1 MSASTGCPPRP
12 CTLGSVP
19 SDSPR
24 VGVDAPEDDALPEL
38 ANEAPILYTKHDV
51 VSLIA
56 HILTR
61 NKINVPAVA
70 HGPEIAGSAPGDG
83 PRRAR
88 VGAQRAGVR
97 APGGLVDRGS
107 SVRFPLIPPRV
118 LRVVLSAAEVHVG
131 EAPAADHLGMRVGR
145 REAEEPAEEPAAGS
159 GARYDAG
166 EQRRA
171 DLRGEA
177 LPPVA
182 LAPRL
187 SGHFTFILSFPLARE
202 KCGPD
207 GRLLRSAEAKAGE
220 GRVCKAAG
228 GRIRSMY
235 RARGVCDGPCA
246 NRARNEVVAR
256 TTAADFFADVSSSQ
270 HDWREREPRS
280 SHRSPA
286 TRALHRSRERSF
298 RDDMI
303 GKSSPFNLD
312 GKCAVVTGGTKGLG
326 CVPARCPLR

>member
-1 MSASTGCPPRP
+1 MDLSASTGCPPRP

-61 NKINVPAVA
+61 NKINAPAVA
-70 HGPEIAGSAPGDG
+70 YGPLEIGGSAPGDG

-88 VGAQRAGVR
+88 VGSQRAGVR
-97 APGGLVDRGS
+97 TPCGLVDRGS
-107 SVRFPLIPPRV
+107 SLRLPLVPPRV
-118 LRVVLSAAEVHVG
+118 LRVVLSSAEVHVG

-187 SGHFTFILSFPLARE
+187 SGHFTFILSFPLARA
-202 KCGPD
+202 KNA
-207 GRLLRSAEAKAGE
+207 GRTGASSGARRQR
-220 GRVCKAAG
+220 RVKG
-228 GRIRSMY
+228 GYVRLPVAVYVRCIARGACAMD
-235 RARGVCDGPCA
+235 RARTLRGTKWWRGRP
-246 NRARNEVVAR
+246 RQIFLLTSARLAR
-256 TTAADFFADVSSSQ
+256 Q
-270 HDWREREPRS
+270 PRS

-286 TRALHRSRERSF
+286 TVVDGHSTAHVS
-298 RDDMI
+298 
-303 GKSSPFNLD
+303 GPF
-312 GKCAVVTGGTKGLG
+312 GTI
-326 CVPARCPLR
+326 

>member
-1 MSASTGCPPRP
+1 MIG
-12 CTLGSVP
+12 
-19 SDSPR
+19 
-24 VGVDAPEDDALPEL
+24 
-38 ANEAPILYTKHDV
+38 
-51 VSLIA
+51 
-56 HILTR
+56 
-61 NKINVPAVA
+61 
-70 HGPEIAGSAPGDG
+70 GSAPGDG

-107 SVRFPLIPPRV
+107 SVRLPLIPPRV
-118 LRVVLSAAEVHVG
+118 LRVFLSSAEVHVG

-171 DLRGEA
+171 DLRREA

-187 SGHFTFILSFPLARE
+187 SGHFSTILSFPLARE

-220 GRVCKAAG
+220 GRVSETAG
-228 GRIRSMY
+228 GRVRSMY

>member
-1 MSASTGCPPRP
+1 MDLSASTGCPPRP

-38 ANEAPILYTKHDV
+38 ANDAPILYTKHDV

-56 HILTR
+56 RTLTR
-61 NKINVPAVA
+61 NKINAPAVA
-70 HGPEIAGSAPGDG
+70 HGPLEIGGSAPGDG
-83 PRRAR
+83 ARRAR
-88 VGAQRAGVR
+88 VGSQRAGVR
-97 APGGLVDRGS
+97 ASGGLVDRGS
-107 SVRFPLIPPRV
+107 SVRLPLVPPRV
-118 LRVVLSAAEVHVG
+118 LRVVLSSAEVHVS

-228 GRIRSMY
+228 GRVRSMY

-246 NRARNEVVAR
+246 NRARDEVVAR
-256 TTAADFFADVSSSQ
+256 TTAADFFADVSTIG
-270 HDWREREPRS
+270 
-280 SHRSPA
+280 A
-286 TRALHRSRERSF
+286 TAAQFTGAQRRRRRALHRSRERSF